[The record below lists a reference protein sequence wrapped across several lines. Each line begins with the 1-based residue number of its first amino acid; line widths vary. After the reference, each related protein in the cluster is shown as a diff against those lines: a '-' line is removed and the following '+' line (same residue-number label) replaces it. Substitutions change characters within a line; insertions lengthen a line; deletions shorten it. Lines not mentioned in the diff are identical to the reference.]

1 MSTWIVCFDCKA
13 VHASNETTTLHIRHE
28 RGPLLAKICP
38 SCVRLRRRQL
48 ERDRLPRVKKQPV
61 ARKVGG

>member
-1 MSTWIVCFDCKA
+1 MTAYIVCFDCKA

-38 SCVRLRRRQL
+38 RCVRLRRRQL
-48 ERDRLPRVKKQPV
+48 ERDRLRRVKKPV
-61 ARKVGG
+61 GRKPVNG